1 MSNITLKKPTPKI
14 LTPNEGEQLTRRWGY
29 PLTIKIDPVTTGTPT
44 FSIGTEDISPGKQ
57 IPPHWHPTSEEVVI
71 VLSGTLYGF
80 LDGKY
85 AELGP
90 GSMVYAPINTVMG
103 FENRT
108 NEIATIVWIFSK
120 PGFEQYVRATSVPAG
135 QEVVPMT
142 KEELDAVRVKY
153 KDYIELDGGDLL
165 QYPENIASTD

>member
-1 MSNITLKKPTPKI
+1 
-14 LTPNEGEQLTRRWGY
+14 
-29 PLTIKIDPVTTGTPT
+29 
-44 FSIGTEDISPGKQ
+44 
-57 IPPHWHPTSEEVVI
+57 
-71 VLSGTLYGF
+71 
-80 LDGKY
+80 
-85 AELGP
+85 
-90 GSMVYAPINTVMG
+90 MVYAPINTVMG